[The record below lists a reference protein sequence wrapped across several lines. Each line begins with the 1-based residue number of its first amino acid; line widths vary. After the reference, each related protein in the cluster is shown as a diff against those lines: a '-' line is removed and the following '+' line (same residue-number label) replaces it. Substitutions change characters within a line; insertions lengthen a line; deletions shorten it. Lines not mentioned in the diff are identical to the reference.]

1 MKTPNSV
8 VAMLES
14 RPSPRKTQRAR
25 AGTTRKKSPA
35 RDHTFTLG
43 IEEEFQIIDPE
54 TRELRSHIQQILAD
68 GKVLLKEHVKPEFHQ
83 SVVELGTEICRDIR
97 DARAQVVKLRS
108 ELAGIAEME
117 GLKIAS
123 SGTHPFSHWM
133 DQLIT
138 ADERYATI
146 LNDMQQIARANLIWG
161 LHVHVGIPD
170 REEAID
176 VMNQARYFLPH
187 LYALSVNS
195 PFWLGQNTGLKAYRQ
210 MIFERFPRTGIPD
223 AFESL
228 SEYDDYLKLLVAT
241 GCIDNAK
248 KIWWDIRLHP
258 FFNTI
263 EFRICDA
270 QSRVDDTIALAALMQ
285 AIVVKLHKLREQNV
299 TFRSYPRRLID
310 ENRWRAA
317 RYGLDGK
324 LIDFGR
330 GCEVNERD
338 LLHEMLDFIATE
350 VNELGLEREIA
361 HVEKIIRDG
370 TGADR
375 QLGAWER
382 NSHDLK
388 AVVDHIVDETYE
400 GLTIGGKRANRRVRA
415 A

>member
-1 MKTPNSV
+1 M
-8 VAMLES
+8 
-14 RPSPRKTQRAR
+14 
-25 AGTTRKKSPA
+25 
-35 RDHTFTLG
+35 FTLG

-54 TRELRSHIQQILAD
+54 TRALRSHIQEILAD
-68 GKVLLKEHVKPEFHQ
+68 GRMILKERVKAEMHQ
-83 SVVELGTEICRDIR
+83 SVVELGTEICSDVHC
-97 DARAQVVKLRS
+97 ARQQVVLLRS
-108 ELAGIAEME
+108 ELAMLAGHD

-123 SGTHPFSHWM
+123 AGTHPFSHWM

-138 ADERYATI
+138 ADERYAAI
-146 LNDMQQIARANLIWG
+146 VKDMQQIARANLIFG

-170 REEAID
+170 REVAIA

-228 SEYDDYLKLLVAT
+228 SEYEDYLKLLVAT

-258 FFNTI
+258 FFDTL

-285 AIVVKLHKLREQNV
+285 AIVAKLHKLLLQNV
-299 TFRSYPRRLID
+299 SFRNYPRRLLD
-310 ENRWRAA
+310 ENRWRAS

-330 GCEVNERD
+330 KCEVDERE
-338 LLHEMLDFIATE
+338 LLHEMLEFVATE
-350 VNELGLEREIA
+350 VDELGSQKEIA
-361 HVEKIIRDG
+361 HIEKIMREG

-375 QLGAWER
+375 QLAVWDR
-382 NSHDLK
+382 TQDLK
-388 AVVDHIVDETYE
+388 AVVDHIVTETYE
-400 GLTIGGKRANRRVRA
+400 GLEVNESAKRLV
-415 A
+415 

>member
-1 MKTPNSV
+1 MNK
-8 VAMLES
+8 
-14 RPSPRKTQRAR
+14 
-25 AGTTRKKSPA
+25 
-35 RDHTFTLG
+35 RDHVFTLG
-43 IEEEFQIIDPE
+43 VEEEFQIIDPE

-68 GKVLLKEHVKPEFHQ
+68 GKMLLKEHLKAEMHQ
-83 SVVELGTEICRDIR
+83 SVVELDTDVCG
-97 DARAQVVKLRS
+97 DAACARQQVIELRS
-108 ELAGIAEME
+108 QLAGLAGSE

-123 SGTHPFSHWM
+123 AGTHPFSHWM

-138 ADERYATI
+138 IDERYMTI
-146 LNDMQQIARANLIWG
+146 VNDMQQIARANLIFG

-176 VMNQARYFLPH
+176 IMNQARYFLPH
-187 LYALSVNS
+187 IYALSVNS

-210 MIFERFPRTGIPD
+210 MIFERFPRTGTPD

-228 SEYDDYLKLLVAT
+228 SEYEDYLKLLVAT
-241 GCIDNAK
+241 NCIDNAK

-258 FFNTI
+258 FFDTI

-270 QSRVDDTIALAALMQ
+270 QSRVDDTIALAALIQ
-285 AIVVKLHKLREQNV
+285 AIVAKLQKLRRQNV

-330 GCEVNERD
+330 KCEMDERE
-338 LLHEMLDFIATE
+338 LLHEMLEFVADE
-350 VNELGLEREIA
+350 VDELGTQTELA
-361 HVEKIIRDG
+361 HIEKIMRDG

-375 QLGAWER
+375 QLMVWER
-382 NSHDLK
+382 TQDMK
-388 AVVDHIVDETYE
+388 AVVDQIVAETNE
-400 GLTIGGKRANRRVRA
+400 GLTTRL
-415 A
+415 

>member
-1 MKTPNSV
+1 MK
-8 VAMLES
+8 
-14 RPSPRKTQRAR
+14 
-25 AGTTRKKSPA
+25 
-35 RDHTFTLG
+35 DHVFTLG

-54 TRELRSHIQQILAD
+54 TRELRSHIQEILAD
-68 GKVLLKEHVKPEFHQ
+68 GKIILKEHVKPEMHQ
-83 SVVELGTEICRDIR
+83 SVVELGTEICSDTGC
-97 DARAQVVKLRS
+97 ARQQVIELRS
-108 ELAGIAEME
+108 ELATLAALD

-123 SGTHPFSHWM
+123 AGTHPFSHWM

-146 LNDMQQIARANLIWG
+146 VQDMQQIARANLIFG

-210 MIFERFPRTGIPD
+210 MIFERFPRSGIPD

-228 SEYDDYLKLLVAT
+228 SEYEDYLKLLVT
-241 GCIDNAK
+241 TNCIDNAK

-258 FFNTI
+258 FFDTI

-285 AIVVKLHKLREQNV
+285 AIVSKLQKLRRQNV
-299 TFRSYPRRLID
+299 TFRMYPRRLID
-310 ENRWRAA
+310 ENRWRAS

-324 LIDFGR
+324 MIDFGR
-330 GCEVNERD
+330 KCEVDERA
-338 LLHEMLDFIATE
+338 LLHEMLEFISTE
-350 VNELGLEREIA
+350 MDELGSQSELAHIERIMRE
-361 HVEKIIRDG
+361 G

-375 QLGAWER
+375 QLAVWER
-382 NSHDLK
+382 TRDMK
-388 AVVDHIVDETYE
+388 AVVDHIVAETYE
-400 GLTIGGKRANRRVRA
+400 GLNLSHAQPRGVA
-415 A
+415 AGP

>member
-1 MKTPNSV
+1 M
-8 VAMLES
+8 
-14 RPSPRKTQRAR
+14 
-25 AGTTRKKSPA
+25 GTK
-35 RDHTFTLG
+35 DHVFTLG

-54 TRELRSHIQQILAD
+54 TRELRSHIQQILTG
-68 GKVLLKEHVKPEFHQ
+68 GKMILKERVKPEMHQ
-83 SVVELGTEICRDIR
+83 SVVELDTEICS
-97 DARAQVVKLRS
+97 DARCARQQVVDLRS
-108 ELAGIAEME
+108 ELANLAARD

-123 SGTHPFSHWM
+123 AGTHPFSHWM

-138 ADERYATI
+138 LDERYATI
-146 LNDMQQIARANLIWG
+146 VKDMQQIARANLIFG

-176 VMNQARYFLPH
+176 IMNQARYFLPH
-187 LYALSVNS
+187 IYALSVNS

-228 SEYDDYLKLLVAT
+228 SEYEDYLKLLVAT
-241 GCIDNAK
+241 NCIDNAK

-285 AIVVKLHKLREQNV
+285 AIVAKLQKLRRQNV

-310 ENRWRAA
+310 ENRWRAS

-330 GCEVNERD
+330 KCEMDERQS
-338 LLHEMLDFIATE
+338 LHEMLEFIATE
-350 VNELGLEREIA
+350 VDELGSHAEMAHIERIMRE
-361 HVEKIIRDG
+361 G

-375 QLGAWER
+375 QLMVWER
-382 NSHDLK
+382 TQDMK
-388 AVVDHIVDETYE
+388 AVVDQIVAETYE
-400 GLTIGGKRANRRVRA
+400 GLTAPG
-415 A
+415 

>member
-1 MKTPNSV
+1 MDEHV
-8 VAMLES
+8 
-14 RPSPRKTQRAR
+14 
-25 AGTTRKKSPA
+25 
-35 RDHTFTLG
+35 FTLG
-43 IEEEFQIIDPE
+43 IEEEFQLIDPA
-54 TRELRSHIQQILAD
+54 TRELRSHIQQIIEG
-68 GKVLLKEHVKPEFHQ
+68 GKTILQEQLKAELHQ
-83 SVVELGTEICRDIR
+83 SIVELATSICN
-97 DARAQVVKLRS
+97 DARAAREEAIRLRS
-108 ELAGIAEME
+108 GLAALAETQ

-123 SGTHPFSHWM
+123 AGTHPFSHWM

-138 ADERYATI
+138 RHDRYATI
-146 LNDMQQIARANLIWG
+146 VKDMQQIARANLVFG
-161 LHVHVGIPD
+161 LHVHGGIPD

-223 AFESL
+223 AFDSL
-228 SEYDDYLKLLVAT
+228 SEYEDYLELLVST
-241 GCIDNAK
+241 NCIDNAK

-285 AIVVKLHKLREQNV
+285 AIVLKLQKLRRYNV

-310 ENRWRAA
+310 ENRWRAS
-317 RYGLDGK
+317 RYGIDGK

-330 GCEVNERD
+330 KCEVDERD
-338 LLHEMLDFIATE
+338 LLHEMLEFIAPE
-350 VNELGLEREIA
+350 VEELGNHAEIA
-361 HVEKIIRDG
+361 HIEKIMREG

-375 QLGAWER
+375 QLAVWEKT
-382 NSHDLK
+382 HEIK
-388 AVVDHIVDETYE
+388 AVVDQIVAETNE
-400 GLTIGGKRANRRVRA
+400 GLAPMKSSTTPARFR
-415 A
+415 